1 MNAIGNM
8 DKTTNAIATPD
19 FRKVAQSTLS
29 LSELMAGREKLDTKD
44 IVNKD
49 LTIANF
55 DLATMETEEG
65 DSSTFAV
72 VQFAEFPD
80 KYYNGGTIL
89 TKLVTAWA
97 NLFNVDV
104 DEAAASFL
112 ETGGVK
118 VRFKEGK
125 TRRNRDVITIEVL

>member
-1 MNAIGNM
+1 MNEIKNM
-8 DKTTNAIATPD
+8 DKTANVIATPD

-29 LSELMAGREKLDTKD
+29 LSELMAGREKLNTKD

-49 LTIANF
+49 LTIVNF
-55 DLATMETEEG
+55 DLATTETEDG
-65 DSSTFAV
+65 DDSTFAV
-72 VQFAEFPD
+72 VLFEEFPD
-80 KYYNGGTIL
+80 KYYNGGTVL

-97 NLFNVDV
+97 NLFNGDV
-104 DEAAASFL
+104 DEAAAAFL

-125 TRRNRDVITIEVL
+125 TRRNREVITIEVL

>member
-1 MNAIGNM
+1 MNNTKNSIG
-8 DKTTNAIATPD
+8 IPD

-29 LSELMAGREKLDTKD
+29 LSELMAGREKLDTSD

-49 LTIANF
+49 LTIVNF

-65 DSSTFAV
+65 DTSTFAV
-72 VQFAEFPD
+72 VHFEEYPD

-97 NLFNVDV
+97 NLFNGDV
-104 DEAAASFL
+104 EEAAAAFL

-118 VRFKEGK
+118 VRFKESK